1 MLESNQTA
9 FSTVSMEAIHSAA
22 AKLGAM
28 DPEMFVRANELQQLA
43 GQVEMVLALLRVFEA
58 NGGQS
63 PVATR
68 RRADARRRDLIRN
81 TRLQEVLPW
90 TNGGREHRSCRCRS
104 ERCSSAIPS
113 P

>member
-43 GQVEMVLALLRVFEA
+43 GQDGV
-58 NGGQS
+58 
-63 PVATR
+63 
-68 RRADARRRDLIRN
+68 I
-81 TRLQEVLPW
+81 
-90 TNGGREHRSCRCRS
+90 SCNQAVTEGPETGNPNSKWRWS
-104 ERCSSAIPS
+104 WPF
-113 P
+113 